1 MSVAQA
7 YAILEHSSVVE
18 LPAYVRRVPGSIP
31 GVPIF
36 QNGGIAMIS
45 EFVEYVKQ
53 VWKNKP
59 NVSSP
64 LNADRLNHME
74 AGIENNSKKIKETV
88 TAVNELTE
96 KCTKYCTS
104 GIFNSNLE
112 KNANLIAIG
121 NDSRMQ
127 LIGRTIIPFDWT
139 ADYNLCLPCKIG
151 SWIFVKNTSTNHE
164 TLLVNNGSGTIKGFT
179 AKENEQIIFYGIILI

>member
-1 MSVAQA
+1 M
-7 YAILEHSSVVE
+7 VE
-18 LPAYVRRVPGSIP
+18 LPAYIRRVPGSIP

-36 QNGGIAMIS
+36 QNGGMAMIS

-74 AGIENNSKKIKETV
+74 DGIENNSKKIKETV

-96 KCTKYCTS
+96 KMYVSYDSVGIIVNESSDATEKKITISQDGFVQAMCKTGADRGQPFIRLQINKLAVFEGQAENATYRYLWTPLFPVKAGDVVIYTITNETS
-104 GIFNSNLE
+104 SGE
-112 KNANLIAIG
+112 
-121 NDSRMQ
+121 
-127 LIGRTIIPFDWT
+127 RTIR
-139 ADYNLCLPCKIG
+139 L
-151 SWIFVKNTSTNHE
+151 
-164 TLLVNNGSGTIKGFT
+164 
-179 AKENEQIIFYGIILI
+179 YGYR

>member
-1 MSVAQA
+1 
-7 YAILEHSSVVE
+7 
-18 LPAYVRRVPGSIP
+18 
-31 GVPIF
+31 
-36 QNGGIAMIS
+36 MIS

-96 KCTKYCTS
+96 KKLQYKKFTKNVTATNTDNGWYYEIIDVS
-104 GIFNSNLE
+104 DSLPKGAILNNVSFDAGNWS
-112 KNANLIAIG
+112 AN
-121 NDSRMQ
+121 
-127 LIGRTIIPFDWT
+127 TILTVYDDQKFLYAASAP
-139 ADYNLCLPCKIG
+139 
-151 SWIFVKNTSTNHE
+151 
-164 TLLVNNGSGTIKGFT
+164 VNNSYRKFRLYYYI
-179 AKENEQIIFYGIILI
+179 